1 MIVAGFGFRAAAS
14 AESLDSALRLAAGE
28 AQVTALATAEDKA
41 VASVFRDFA
50 AARYLP
56 VIPVPLTAL
65 QAAETITRSPRVTA
79 VRGTGSVAEAAA
91 LAAAGP
97 GARLIAARAV
107 SADRMATCALAQGQD
122 Q

>member
-56 VIPVPLTAL
+56 VIPVPLAAL
-65 QAAETITRSPRVTA
+65 QAAETITVL
-79 VRGTGSVAEAAA
+79 GSVSCF
-91 LAAAGP
+91 
-97 GARLIAARAV
+97 V
-107 SADRMATCALAQGQD
+107 
-122 Q
+122 